1 MLKNKLRQLWIKS
14 LFFSPFVYKTK
25 KKVTAILTTCY
36 QKRLLKQK
44 SLIKCFLAIWILFVF
59 CFLLIV
65 NTFHHVHFHSSYQQK
80 NYYNQCKETC
90 SPLPKPGKCTTTS
103 FFPQELKIHLPV
115 RSIEVFLQQAQ
126 VVHDN
131 RLLHFKLHQTIDL
144 LSPGFPFKQF
154 FLN

>member
-80 NYYNQCKETC
+80 II
-90 SPLPKPGKCTTTS
+90 TTS
-103 FFPQELKIHLPV
+103 AKRPVPLCQSLGNVLQHLFSLRDLRFTFQSGAQRSFYSRLRWFMITDSYISNCTRPQI
-115 RSIEVFLQQAQ
+115 S
-126 VVHDN
+126 
-131 RLLHFKLHQTIDL
+131 
-144 LSPGFPFKQF
+144 
-154 FLN
+154 